1 MRDIN
6 RFIDHTLLKAD
17 ATFDDIK
24 KLCEEAKRYNFFSV
38 CVNQIYVNYSKELLK
53 DSGVKVCTVVGFP
66 LGATDVKTKIF
77 ETKRSIEL
85 GADEIDMVMNVGY
98 MKSKMYESVLDEI
111 KKMKEVCK
119 DRVLKVIVETCLLTE
134 DEKVDVVKLLIEG
147 KADFIKTS
155 TGFSTGGAK
164 VEDIKLFKKVGENRI
179 SIKASGGIRDLKTA
193 IDMIENGA
201 SRIGSSNS
209 VKIMGEIYESGR
221 DN

>member
-111 KKMKEVCK
+111 KKIKEVCK

-134 DEKVDVVKLLIEG
+134 DEKVDVIKLLIEG

>member
-111 KKMKEVCK
+111 KKIKEVCK

>member
-134 DEKVDVVKLLIEG
+134 DEKVDVIKLLIEG

>member
-179 SIKASGGIRDLKTA
+179 SIKASGGIRDIKTA